1 MDGELES
8 KIYVF
13 ADKLNSGFKEKLP
26 RYIEIHG
33 LEKEHQSF
41 NSGGSILKI
50 APSTALPEST
60 ALKNTHCIKTYASE
74 EGLLKLY
81 GSMMN
86 Q

>member
-1 MDGELES
+1 MDRELES
-8 KIYVF
+8 KIDVI

-26 RYIEIHG
+26 RDIEIHG

-50 APSTALPEST
+50 APSTDLHIQP